1 MPIANSFSLVNLQS
15 KLQTTTDPIV
25 VDSSGNT
32 ITASTAITDFLSN
45 PSSEDYWDTM
55 GTLIQTFITANAS
68 SIPGLRVLITLSD
81 GRVAYDTS
89 KGTNNTYANYTSNT
103 IGENH
108 NTRIAIITA
117 LLGNSGNGNEDKF
130 STTTGQPE
138 SYNAIRMGLSTT
150 NSLGCSRVSFYNI

>member
-15 KLQTTTDPIV
+15 KLQTTEADV
-25 VDSSGNT
+25 SGNT
-32 ITASTAITDFLSN
+32 ISVSTALTDFLNN
-45 PSSEDYWDTM
+45 PSSQLYWNIM
-55 GTLIQTFITANAS
+55 NVLITAFMTANTS

-89 KGTNNTYANYTSNT
+89 KGANNTFANYQAGT
-103 IGENH
+103 INENH
-108 NTRIAIITA
+108 NTRIAILTA

-130 STTTGQPE
+130 STSTGQPE

-150 NSLGCSRVSFYNI
+150 NSLGCSRVSFNNSL